1 MKPTVLIWT
10 LAAPILTGVFIL
22 ILLLMPSV
30 EGQLKWWILGAA
42 ALASILAVPFSVKVG
57 RSLEGE
63 AGG

>member
-22 ILLLMPSV
+22 ILLLIPSL

-42 ALASILAVPFSVKVG
+42 ALASVVSIPFSMKVG
-57 RSLEGE
+57 RSLEGDVG
-63 AGG
+63 A